1 MLVAPLAARRPEDPT
16 RLRIAMLTGAQQHD
30 VDRGAGVHLD
40 RLAFQLTR
48 MGHSVDLGASDPVA
62 GLVMATSRIGR
73 AQRPHHDIAH
83 ALSLSA
89 GPAALRLQQSGGVPF
104 VLSLNL
110 NGAAPHWLRTSAGAC
125 NEADAPALRAASRIL
140 APSPQHSRQLE
151 RLLRIAP
158 ERIHPALRGFAP
170 EELWPQPMTEAR
182 VRLGL
187 PQHRFL
193 VLHLGPIAPR
203 KGIDTLIQGIA
214 LLRRRHAVDAGL
226 LVVGGAAGES
236 VEPARLAH
244 IAAELGV
251 GAHVHFAGP
260 QPRASLRDYYAAAN
274 VFAATPWYEPFG
286 LPPLE
291 AMACA
296 RPVVAS
302 ELGAIGELV
311 DDGRTGFL
319 IPSRDPDALA
329 DRLARLHRHPQLAQT
344 MGEAG
349 RRRACEHH
357 TWQRQAA
364 QLLALY
370 RDILREVR
378 QSAHPL
384 AS

>member
-1 MLVAPLAARRPEDPT
+1 MSVAPLAARHPDDPT
-16 RLRIAMLTGAQQHD
+16 RLRIAMLTGAQEQD
-30 VDRGAGVHLD
+30 ADCGGAVHLD

-48 MGHSVDLGASDPVA
+48 MGHSVDLSARDPA
-62 GLVMATSRIGR
+62 PGLAMAASRIGR
-73 AQRPHHDIAH
+73 AQGPCHDITH
-83 ALSLSA
+83 ALSLRA
-89 GPAALRLQQSGGVPF
+89 GPMALRLQQSSGVPF

-110 NGAAPHWLRTSAGAC
+110 HGAAPHWLRASSGAC
-125 NEADAPALRAASRIL
+125 IDADAPALRAASRIL
-140 APSPQHSRQLE
+140 APGPQHSRQLE

-158 ERIHPALRGFAP
+158 ERFHPALRGFAP
-170 EELWPQPMTEAR
+170 EELWPQPMAEAR

-187 PQHRFL
+187 PQQRFL
-193 VLHLGPIAPR
+193 ILHLGPIAPR

-214 LLRRRHAVDAGL
+214 LLRRRHGVDAGL
-226 LVVGGAAGES
+226 LVVGGAVSES

-244 IAAELGV
+244 IASELGV

-302 ELGAIGELV
+302 ELGGIGELV
-311 DDGRTGFL
+311 DDGRSGFL

-329 DRLARLHRHPQLAQT
+329 ERLARLHRHPQLAQAL
-344 MGEAG
+344 GEAG
-349 RRRACEHH
+349 RRRASEHH

-370 RDILREVR
+370 RDVLREVR